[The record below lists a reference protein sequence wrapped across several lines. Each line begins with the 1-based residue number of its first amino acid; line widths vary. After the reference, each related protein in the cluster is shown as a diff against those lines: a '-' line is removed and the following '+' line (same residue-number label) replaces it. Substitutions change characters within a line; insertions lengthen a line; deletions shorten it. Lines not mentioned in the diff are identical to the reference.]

1 MARELNA
8 EDARWTCDPAL
19 FDCKSTEDL
28 PSIDRIIGQDR
39 ALSALRFGL
48 NIRKSDFN
56 IFVSGPSGTGKT
68 TATKSFVEA
77 QAREK
82 PTPPDWCYV
91 HNFQDSYRPTALQL
105 PTGKAR
111 ELQKDMDRTIE
122 DVRRDLKE
130 AFSSKEYREQR
141 ENISKEFNQKK
152 DEIFNRLRDEASE
165 KGLVLQ
171 SAPMGLMVLPAS
183 DGKPMSDEQ
192 YGQLSDDEK
201 ADLRKKQEELTQR
214 VREQIGQLR
223 QEESGLQSRLQE
235 ADHEVARYAIE
246 HHFESLRQ
254 KYGGLDRVV
263 EYIGQVEEDII
274 ENFQAF
280 KPDEQS
286 SSSDSGM
293 GAALQGLMR
302 RQFFR
307 KYMVNVVVD
316 NSGLEGAPAVLE
328 LNPTYNELFGR
339 IEKEAQ
345 FGALSTD
352 FTMIKG
358 GSLHRANG
366 GYLIVRIED
375 ILKNFHSWEALKRTL
390 RDGNLVVEDLTER
403 FGFMTTRSLR
413 PEPIPLNIKVLVIG
427 EPWVYHLLYRYDPE
441 FKELLKVKADF
452 DTRMERTDDGLKDY
466 AGVISRLCHADG
478 MKHLDQSGL
487 AGIVE
492 HSCRVSGDRERL
504 STLFADIEDLVC
516 EAGFWAE
523 SEQASVVSGSHVRKA
538 IEEKI
543 YRSNLVQQ
551 RIQEMISNGT
561 IHIMTDGYKKG
572 EVNGLEILD
581 LGDFSFGK
589 PTRITSALGMGRE
602 GLIDIQREAK
612 LGGPIHTK
620 GVMILSGYLTEKY
633 ARSVPL
639 SLSTRLVFEQSYE
652 EVEGDSASSTELYSL
667 LSALADAPLRQDI
680 AVTGSVNQRGE
691 IQAIGGVN
699 EKVEGF
705 FQVCRA
711 HGLSGQ
717 QGVLIPASNAR
728 NLMLKE
734 DVVDAVREGK
744 FHIYVAGT
752 VDEGIELL
760 TGEKAGEQFDDGS
773 FETGTV
779 NDRVQKRL
787 TELAQGYRDFAR
799 TESGFDS
806 S

>member
-1 MARELNA
+1 MVRELNA
-8 EDARWTCDPAL
+8 EDVRWTCDPAL

-28 PSIDRIIGQDR
+28 PSVDRIIGQDR

-68 TATKSFVEA
+68 TATKSFVESL
-77 QAREK
+77 AREK

-91 HNFQDSYRPTALQL
+91 NNFQDSYRPTALQL

-111 ELQKDMDRTIE
+111 ELQKAMDKTIE
-122 DVRRDLKE
+122 DVRRDLAE

-152 DEIFNRLRDEASE
+152 EEVFNQLRQEASGE
-165 KGLVLQ
+165 GLVLQ
-171 SAPMGLMVLPAS
+171 STPMGLMVLPAS
-183 DGKPMSDEQ
+183 DDKPMSDEQ
-192 YGQLSDDEK
+192 YGELTDEQK
-201 ADLRKKQEELTQR
+201 QDLRQRQEKLTQR

-235 ADHEVARYAIE
+235 ADHEVARYAIQ
-246 HHFESLRQ
+246 HHFQSLRE
-254 KYGGLDRVV
+254 KYNGLDRVI
-263 EYIGQVEEDII
+263 EYIGQVEEDIV
-274 ENFQAF
+274 ENYQAF

-286 SSSDSGM
+286 SGGDSGM
-293 GAALQGLMR
+293 GAALQGLVR

-316 NSGLEGAPAVLE
+316 NSTLQGAPAVLE

-403 FGFMTTRSLR
+403 FGFMATRSLR
-413 PEPIPLNIKVLVIG
+413 PEPIPLNVKVLVIG

-466 AGVISRLCHADG
+466 AGVISRLCRADG
-478 MKHLDQSGL
+478 MKHLDGSGL
-487 AGIVE
+487 ASIVE
-492 HSCRVSGDRERL
+492 HSCRLSGDRERL

-523 SEQASVVSGSHVRKA
+523 SEQASVVSGTHVRKA
-538 IEEKI
+538 IEEKV
-543 YRSNLVQQ
+543 YRSNLIQQ
-551 RIQEMISNGT
+551 RIQELISNGT
-561 IHIMTDGYKKG
+561 IHILTDGYKKG
-572 EVNGLEILD
+572 EVNGLEVLD

-639 SLSTRLVFEQSYE
+639 SLSARLVFEQSYE

-667 LSALADAPLRQDI
+667 ISALADAPLRQDI

-705 FQVCRA
+705 FEVCRA
-711 HGLSGQ
+711 QGLSGQ
-717 QGVLIPASNAR
+717 HGVLIPASNAR

-734 DVVDAVREGK
+734 DVADAVREGR
-744 FHIYVAGT
+744 FHLYLAGT
-752 VDEGIELL
+752 VDEGIEVL

-773 FETGTV
+773 FEAGTV

-799 TESGFDS
+799 SESGFRP
-806 S
+806 